1 MAGNGE
7 QGERDA
13 LPDPVRPIIPAEQ
26 GSTWGRGTATMQTID
41 PGRLGRLP
49 RARAKRLL
57 VVAAAALLAAGCAS
71 TVTKHGHQFQD
82 SDLQQVQPGMTA
94 DSVRNILGT
103 PATQTTLGTGTV
115 FYYISSTMSQAA
127 FFTPTEIDRK
137 VVAVYFTQAGMVER
151 IANYGMKDGKV
162 FDFISRTTPSANSR
176 EEGIL
181 RQLFRNLGRSGNLF
195 GE

>member
-1 MAGNGE
+1 
-7 QGERDA
+7 
-13 LPDPVRPIIPAEQ
+13 
-26 GSTWGRGTATMQTID
+26 MQTID